1 MEAEMYS
8 LNAMRSME
16 IIDVSTGRK
25 LGFIKD
31 FKVDCDENKII
42 SLVLPSTTMK
52 SWFSKD
58 DEIEIRWNDIIKVG
72 VDVILVKSD
81 NIPNYDSNN
90 G

>member
-16 IIDVSTGRK
+16 IIDISTGRK

-31 FKVDCDENKII
+31 FKVNCDENKIT
-42 SLVLPSTTMK
+42 SLILQSTTMK
-52 SWFSKD
+52 SWFLKD
-58 DEIEIRWNDIIKVG
+58 DEIEIKWNDIVKVG
-72 VDVILVKSD
+72 VDVILVKSND
-81 NIPNYDSNN
+81 ITEYDSNN